1 MGTPSLFRVKPTP
14 ALSVMT
20 PFTTR
25 SVAAAKMA
33 ETAQPFT
40 AAVPRTSA
48 VPAAA
53 IAASLSVAVAET
65 IKPQLKIRPPQRTVT
80 DSTTL
85 PDTPLPTELHTPYSD
100 TLVEHNDSAIQAS
113 RTYVAVGFASS
124 EPPNQP
130 AGDEPEKAH
139 SPSLRLL
146 NSAKNLPKGQ
156 ATGTP
161 GNHTAAVRL
170 PGSRHL
176 LFDVSG
182 ESKKFPYSANADLL
196 WTQDGSNYSARLA
209 ITAFLLGSRIQT
221 SAGQLTAEGLAPQRF
236 SDKVKTEVAAHF
248 ERDKGIVSFSANTPD
263 APLQP
268 GAQDRLSVLLQLG
281 SLLAGAPQRYPV
293 GSSISIQTIGPKDAD
308 DWRFTVGEEQTLTLP
323 EGDHKTRKLSR
334 IPQREHDVQ
343 VDVWLASDLA
353 YLPVQ
358 LRLTQDNG
366 DFVQLQLK
374 SVATP

>member
-1 MGTPSLFRVKPTP
+1 MQRLMRPLTQP
-14 ALSVMT
+14 A
-20 PFTTR
+20 
-25 SVAAAKMA
+25 
-33 ETAQPFT
+33 TA
-40 AAVPRTSA
+40 
-48 VPAAA
+48 
-53 IAASLSVAVAET
+53 
-65 IKPQLKIRPPQRTVT
+65 
-80 DSTTL
+80 
-85 PDTPLPTELHTPYSD
+85 HTPYSD
-100 TLVEHNDSAIQAS
+100 SVIETDRGLQQTDSVYIA
-113 RTYVAVGFASS
+113 TNYVADNS
-124 EPPNQP
+124 NTTTT
-130 AGDEPEKAH
+130 K
-139 SPSLRLL
+139 PS
-146 NSAKNLPKGQ
+146 
-156 ATGTP
+156 TP
-161 GNHTAAVRL
+161 GSHTAAVRL

-182 ESKKFPYSANADLL
+182 EAKSFPYSANADLL
-196 WTQDGSNYSARLA
+196 WTQDGSSYNARLA

-248 ERDKGIVSFSANTPD
+248 ERDKGIISFSANTPD

-308 DWRFTVGEEQTLTLP
+308 DWRFTVGEEQTLALP
-323 EGDHKTRKLSR
+323 EGDHKARKLSR
-334 IPQREHDVQ
+334 VPQREHDVR